1 MNIDP
6 LEIVAAIINFIILY
20 FILKKYFFD
29 KVNQFQQKSSCLI
42 DKAFI
47 EVIEY
52 IYL

>member
-29 KVNQFQQKSSCLI
+29 KVTKVI
-42 DKAFI
+42 DDRYN
-47 EVIEY
+47 VY
-52 IYL
+52 RRY